1 MADEDVDKEIDR
13 LREEAARYD
22 PVDEARPT
30 RAGDYVLLDLTWK
43 PLDGGKGG
51 RDENAL
57 IEIGNSGNHA
67 DMNAGLEGLSLGRD
81 EGHRGRVGRGRRA
94 GASRARPSATP

>member
-1 MADEDVDKEIDR
+1 MDKEIDR

-67 DMNAGLEGLSLGRD
+67 DMNADS
-81 EGHRGRVGRGRRA
+81 RV
-94 GASRARPSATP
+94 